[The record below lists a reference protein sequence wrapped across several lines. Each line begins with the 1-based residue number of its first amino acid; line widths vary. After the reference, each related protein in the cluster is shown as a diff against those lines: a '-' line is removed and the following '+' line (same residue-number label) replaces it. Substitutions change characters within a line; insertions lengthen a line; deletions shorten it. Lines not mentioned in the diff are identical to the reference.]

1 MQNDPMTIDE
11 MIPVAR
17 VGKLFGAALSGG
29 LSLTLYDTFPAEF
42 DPAENPLFVEID
54 SLPVPLWCD
63 RFERRGM
70 AGANVE
76 FADFDTSR
84 RAEELVGRVLYMAD
98 DEESDDEFYMEDLIG
113 FAIEAGELRGT
124 VTDYYDSDMNPLFG
138 IDFGDGERLI
148 PAAEEFIARID
159 FDRRR
164 IRMILPDGL
173 AEL

>member
-76 FADFDTSR
+76 FAPFDTPR
-84 RAEELVGRVLYMAD
+84 PAGGVGGRL
-98 DEESDDEFYMEDLIG
+98 FYMG
-113 FAIEAGELRGT
+113 GEEG
-124 VTDYYDSDMNPLFG
+124 
-138 IDFGDGERLI
+138 
-148 PAAEEFIARID
+148 A
-159 FDRRR
+159 DRE
-164 IRMILPDGL
+164 I
-173 AEL
+173 